1 MGKILLLSFG
11 DDEDE
16 MINSV
21 LSALEVRRRTYKIEE
36 TKILRSNEKVNSN

>member
-21 LSALEVRRRTYKIEE
+21 LSALEVGRRTYRVEE

>member
-1 MGKILLLSFG
+1 MILLLSFG

-21 LSALEVRRRTYKIEE
+21 LSALEVEGELIK
-36 TKILRSNEKVNSN
+36 

>member
-1 MGKILLLSFG
+1 MLGGGSIGKILLLLLSFG

-21 LSALEVRRRTYKIEE
+21 L
-36 TKILRSNEKVNSN
+36 

>member
-1 MGKILLLSFG
+1 MILLSFG

-21 LSALEVRRRTYKIEE
+21 LSALEVEGELIK
-36 TKILRSNEKVNSN
+36 